1 MTVSLPPRRRHT
13 SIDVSLA
20 IVNIVLLLIFFF
32 MVTGQIT
39 AEPPS
44 EEVDLPISSSLPLDQ
59 LPRPLLMV
67 TTEGQ
72 WLLDGTEVAP
82 DLLGVALDALPQ
94 SVRLHLLLDRG
105 APADL
110 LVAVLRNPALADRS
124 IQLVTLKERAAE

>member
-13 SIDVSLA
+13 RIDVSLA

-44 EEVDLPISSSLPLDQ
+44 AEVELPISSSLPLDQ

-67 TTEGQ
+67 TPEGK
-72 WLLDGTEVAP
+72 WLLDGAEVAP
-82 DLLGVALDALPQ
+82 DLLDVALEALPEPLT
-94 SVRLHLLLDRG
+94 LHLLVDRA
-105 APADL
+105 APAEL
-110 LVAVLRNPALADRS
+110 LVAVLRNPALAERS
-124 IQLVTLKERAAE
+124 VRLVTLKERAAE

>member
-1 MTVSLPPRRRHT
+1 MTVSLPPRRRHAT
-13 SIDVSLA
+13 IDVSLA

-39 AEPPS
+39 TEQATD
-44 EEVDLPISSSLPLDQ
+44 EVDLPISSSLPLDQ

-67 TTEGQ
+67 TVDGQ
-72 WLLDGTEVAP
+72 WLLDGAEVAP

-94 SVRLHLLLDRG
+94 PLTLHLLLDRG

-110 LVAVLRNPALADRS
+110 LVTVLRNPALADRS
-124 IQLVTLKERAAE
+124 VRLVTLKERAAE